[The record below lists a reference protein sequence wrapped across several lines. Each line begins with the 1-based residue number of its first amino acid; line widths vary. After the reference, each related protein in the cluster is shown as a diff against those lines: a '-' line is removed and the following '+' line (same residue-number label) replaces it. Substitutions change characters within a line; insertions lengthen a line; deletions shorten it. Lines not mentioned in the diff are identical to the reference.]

1 MDKPVRVIA
10 WPRGPIRFGLRCQ
23 NKWSMNN
30 YMVLRLRYGFGEM
43 RLVGSVQFVDGRTL
57 GRRVSDGKSRESS
70 SHG

>member
-10 WPRGPIRFGLRCQ
+10 WPKGPIRFGLRCPD
-23 NKWSMNN
+23 KWSMDN
-30 YMVLRLRYGFGEM
+30 YMGEVTLWLWGV

-57 GRRVSDGKSRESS
+57 GRRVSDGKSRKSS